1 MNSLEI
7 YLKFCNIFNNR
18 SFPRIRYR
26 ELEDRY
32 VEIYRNIYK
41 INEDNINKAS
51 FAVLF
56 ASFFMI
62 LSMSLYFLTFINIF
76 YLLFLAFLISI
87 IVSYQFNNVIF
98 KKVKKDESIINALL
112 YLVKINF
119 SLILKSLRKNSDY
132 CVKFIELIKD
142 YNLPISERF
151 KSVLCNIH
159 EGSTPEAEILN
170 ITTPSNDFNIFLR
183 SLLIDNFFYNYSF
196 DDFNEKSSEKNFKIF
211 LRDIESKISILFFI
225 GLFFPISLCFLI
237 IFQIIDV
244 ILLLFF
250 IPLFLMLLNYLF
262 KKLIRTDILLLGLLK
277 DYSKLEIKKFDE
289 FLQILQKFALLLK
302 NNLSPE
308 KAFVMA
314 YSQSKKYLKLLDKL
328 IQTQVSNL
336 LNLAYPFNKIIKIL
350 KSELKSERYKIILDT
365 IEKMIENNAYYSSEK
380 VMDIINTILKH
391 RRLEEK
397 LGIIIKGE
405 KFKVLL
411 FLLLLPLIIGAIGGM
426 FPLIYRMTN
435 YGYDSNNS
443 SNLDYI
449 NLINFFD
456 LFIIFMTLLIC
467 NTITS
472 YYFLKVVNYERNYFI
487 IFISDMVFIFSFIIS
502 FNNILLFL

>member
-7 YLKFCNIFNNR
+7 YLKFCNVFDNR
-18 SFPRIRYR
+18 SFPRIKYR

-32 VEIYRNIYK
+32 IEIYRNKYN

-51 FAVLF
+51 FAVLSV
-56 ASFFMI
+56 SFFMI
-62 LSMSLYFLTFINIF
+62 LLLSLYFITFINIF

-87 IVSYQFNNVIF
+87 IISYQFNNIIF
-98 KKVKKDESIINALL
+98 KKVKKQESIINALL
-112 YLVKINF
+112 YLIKINF

-132 CVKFIELIKD
+132 CLNFIELIKD
-142 YNLPISERF
+142 YNFPISERF
-151 KSVLCNIH
+151 KKVLCNIH
-159 EGSTPEAEILN
+159 NGSTPEAEILN

-183 SLLIDNFFYNYSF
+183 NLLIDNFFYNYSF

-237 IFQIIDV
+237 IFQIID
-244 ILLLFF
+244 IRFLLFF
-250 IPLFLMLLNYLF
+250 IPLFLILLNYLF

-289 FLQILQKFALLLK
+289 FLQLLQKFALLLK

-314 YSQSKKYLKLLDKL
+314 YSQNKKYLKLLDKL

-336 LNLAYPFNKIIKIL
+336 LNLSYPFNKVIKIL
-350 KSELKSERYKIILDT
+350 KAELKSERYNIILDT

-426 FPLIYRMTN
+426 FPLMYMMTN
-435 YGYDSNNS
+435 YGYNS
-443 SNLDYI
+443 SNSNYI

-456 LFIIFMTLLIC
+456 LFIIFLTLLIC

-472 YYFLKVVNYERNYFI
+472 HYFLKVVNYEKNYFI
-487 IFISDMVFIFSFIIS
+487 IFISNMLFILSFFIS
-502 FNNILLFL
+502 FNNILVIL

>member
-7 YLKFCNIFNNR
+7 YIKFCNVFDNR
-18 SFPRIRYR
+18 SFPRIKYR

-32 VEIYRNIYK
+32 IEIYRNKYK

-51 FAVLF
+51 FAVLS

-62 LSMSLYFLTFINIF
+62 LLLSLYFITFINIF

-87 IVSYQFNNVIF
+87 IISYQFNNIIF
-98 KKVKKDESIINALL
+98 KKVKKEESIINALL

-119 SLILKSLRKNSDY
+119 SLILKSLQKNSDY
-132 CVKFIELIKD
+132 CIKFIELIKD
-142 YNLPISERF
+142 YNFPISERF
-151 KSVLCNIH
+151 KKMLYDIH
-159 EGSTPEAEILN
+159 NGSTPEAEILN

-183 SLLIDNFFYNYSF
+183 NLLIDNFFYNYSF

-237 IFQIIDV
+237 IFQIID
-244 ILLLFF
+244 IRFLLFF
-250 IPLFLMLLNYLF
+250 IPLFLILLNYLF

-289 FLQILQKFALLLK
+289 FLQLLQKFALLLK

-314 YSQSKKYLKLLDKL
+314 YSQNKKYLKLLDKL

-336 LNLAYPFNKIIKIL
+336 VNLSYPFNKVIKNL
-350 KSELKSERYKIILDT
+350 KVELKSERYNIILDT

-426 FPLIYRMTN
+426 FPLIYLMTN
-435 YGYDSNNS
+435 YGYNS
-443 SNLDYI
+443 SNSNYI

-456 LFIIFMTLLIC
+456 LFIIFLTLLIC

-472 YYFLKVVNYERNYFI
+472 YYFLKVVNYEKNYFI
-487 IFISDMVFIFSFIIS
+487 IFISNMLFILSFFIS
-502 FNNILLFL
+502 FNNILLIL